1 MSGLGGQG
9 VVTAAHIL
17 GSAAI
22 NQGFECTMNP
32 FFGAEKRLAPA
43 ESYVRISNQRIYE
56 RGEILK
62 PNVIMIFH
70 PHVITLGKCYTMP
83 FFDGLQEN
91 GTILINSE
99 AIIELKPAE
108 IEKLRQLK
116 ARIFYVSATEIA
128 STVGGTELS
137 TNIAMLG
144 GLLAV
149 IPLVDDES
157 LEKALIERFIGGK
170 FIASATTAALDD
182 AVKGKYSQISQL
194 IEKNMEVIKAATK
207 SVQEY
212 RLN

>member
-1 MSGLGGQG
+1 
-9 VVTAAHIL
+9 
-17 GSAAI
+17 
-22 NQGFECTMNP
+22 
-32 FFGAEKRLAPA
+32 
-43 ESYVRISNQRIYE
+43 
-56 RGEILK
+56 
-62 PNVIMIFH
+62 
-70 PHVITLGKCYTMP
+70 
-83 FFDGLQEN
+83 
-91 GTILINSE
+91 
-99 AIIELKPAE
+99 
-108 IEKLRQLK
+108 RQLK